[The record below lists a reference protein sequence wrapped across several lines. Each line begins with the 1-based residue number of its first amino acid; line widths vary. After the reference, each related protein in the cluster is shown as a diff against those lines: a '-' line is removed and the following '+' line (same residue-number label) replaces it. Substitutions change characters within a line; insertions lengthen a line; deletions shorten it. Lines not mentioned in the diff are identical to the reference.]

1 MPRYFFDMYDDHC
14 LTEDDEGLDLDGVE
28 AVRTEALGGLPAI
41 AREIITLHGERRTV
55 MVRVRDETGR
65 NVLNAA
71 LAVVVEVEP

>member
-1 MPRYFFDMYDDHC
+1 MPRYFFDMYDDHN
-14 LTEDDEGLDLDGVE
+14 LTEDDKGLDLEGVE
-28 AVRTEALGGLPAI
+28 AVRIEALGALPAI
-41 AREIITLHGERRTV
+41 AREIITLHGDRRTI